1 MEFVASGHQFER
13 DAVSVCGLN
22 QFLNRRRSLRGGNHR
37 IMNDEPSNAREAH
50 DVRSTTEVIE
60 VWVAD
65 DECFDHTSARSY
77 LRKHDARSS
86 RTDRT
91 RTYIEDDERLVASEQ
106 VGRSVAD

>member
-1 MEFVASGHQFER
+1 
-13 DAVSVCGLN
+13 
-22 QFLNRRRSLRGGNHR
+22 
-37 IMNDEPSNAREAH
+37 MNDEPSNSREAH

-60 VWVAD
+60 IWVAD
-65 DECFDHTSARSY
+65 DDCLDHTSARSY

-91 RTYIEDDERLVASEQ
+91 RTYIEDDERLVTSEQ

>member
-1 MEFVASGHQFER
+1 MEFVASGHQLER

-37 IMNDEPSNAREAH
+37 IMNDEPSNSREAH
-50 DVRSTTEVIE
+50 DVRSTAEMIE
-60 VWVAD
+60 VWMAD
-65 DECFDHTSARSY
+65 DECFDYTSARSY